1 MKKFLVGVVI
11 VMLGIHNAKGVFLEV
26 KDDNSFYNVKL
37 EEVVKRKNGI
47 NSYLV
52 SFTGN
57 WNDDDKKQIKNL
69 AYVGRNT
76 DNQVYQG
83 VIAKTIL
90 EVNNKDLQI
99 TLKNDWLD
107 DIDISFYENK
117 LAMELAEIQS
127 GHQLAGKSYDVDL
140 HDLLKITG
148 DFGDLELNSDL
159 TVENYGDRLVI
170 SNTNKPGFYKIY
182 AKSKMDVIDNFIT
195 SLTPACDDFV
205 INIRVLGKEIKFVSP
220 KKNYYVNFLVL
231 DEQRNV
237 IDNIIINKDN
247 TSFYYMKKQK
257 LYFQDITNDNGYE
270 RLEEIAFVDV
280 GNSYYELNLD
290 LQENINYVKVQTI
303 LVDARNK
310 DNNQYILNDFVVY
323 DDQFKE
329 INECHEM
336 NCQLELK
343 SGIYIFKDKK
353 SKKMLRYDIFGDME
367 INLERYKINGIVSEE
382 VLTKIKVDNNLQDFY
397 KEGNLYY
404 LDGLSDCSS
413 ISFLIDDD
421 WYTWNLE
428 GNEDYVF
435 WDDLGTFWLLDLDKT
450 IKTIKPE
457 EIIIED
463 KNKKEEKWEDTIDI
477 SVPNTGIEIIGG
489 SIYVYKKRNYH
500 NTFTSFMW
508 L

>member
-11 VMLGIHNAKGVFLEV
+11 VMLGIHNAKGVVLEV
-26 KDDNSFYNVKL
+26 KDDNSLYNVKL

-83 VIAKTIL
+83 VIVKTIL

-107 DIDISFYENK
+107 NIDISFYENK

-127 GHQLAGKSYDVDL
+127 AHQLAGKSYDVDL

-257 LYFQDITNDNGYE
+257 LYFQDITNDNGYK

-329 INECHEM
+329 ISECHEM

-343 SGIYIFKDKK
+343 SGIYMFKDKK
-353 SKKMLRYDIFGDME
+353 SKKMIR
-367 INLERYKINGIVSEE
+367 
-382 VLTKIKVDNNLQDFY
+382 
-397 KEGNLYY
+397 
-404 LDGLSDCSS
+404 
-413 ISFLIDDD
+413 
-421 WYTWNLE
+421 
-428 GNEDYVF
+428 
-435 WDDLGTFWLLDLDKT
+435 
-450 IKTIKPE
+450 
-457 EIIIED
+457 
-463 KNKKEEKWEDTIDI
+463 
-477 SVPNTGIEIIGG
+477 
-489 SIYVYKKRNYH
+489 
-500 NTFTSFMW
+500 
-508 L
+508 